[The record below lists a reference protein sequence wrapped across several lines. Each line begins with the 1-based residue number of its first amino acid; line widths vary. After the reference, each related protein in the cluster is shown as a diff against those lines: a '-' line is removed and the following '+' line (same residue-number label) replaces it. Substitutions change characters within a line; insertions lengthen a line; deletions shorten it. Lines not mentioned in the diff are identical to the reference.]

1 MWLEQLFPGS
11 ERCSLRRGSSVCLPM
26 ACLVDTLADGRA
38 FELEPR
44 VPSWPL
50 WGCSGHMTKGTAG
63 LNPDDTPRKLS
74 SSPAPRNWGLRPEE
88 VRIKPKAKAGASPSE
103 ATKAMLGAS
112 FLTPS
117 SIRLVGD
124 SWRKK
129 TVNSGFRT
137 LELEGGYMAKWAEN
151 EGMLHHPLTPIGIR
165 EPGILPPW
173 FLPFRSQGL
182 AWSLHTG
189 SSWGPSPSS
198 LPPVGRNGRAQTCD
212 MCTFSKE
219 EKSTRLGLGLASGG
233 RADPVSQQ
241 TASASRIWFT

>member
-1 MWLEQLFPGS
+1 MTPPESCRPLPPPG
-11 ERCSLRRGSSVCLPM
+11 
-26 ACLVDTLADGRA
+26 
-38 FELEPR
+38 
-44 VPSWPL
+44 
-50 WGCSGHMTKGTAG
+50 
-63 LNPDDTPRKLS
+63 
-74 SSPAPRNWGLRPEE
+74 
-88 VRIKPKAKAGASPSE
+88 IGASPSE

-151 EGMLHHPLTPIGIR
+151 EGMPHHPLTPIGIR

-173 FLPFRSQGL
+173 FLLLCSQGL

-198 LPPVGRNGRAQTCD
+198 QPPVGRNGRARTCD
-212 MCTFSKE
+212 VCTFSKE
-219 EKSTRLGLGLASGG
+219 EKSPRSGLGLASGG
-233 RADPVSQQ
+233 RADPMSQQ